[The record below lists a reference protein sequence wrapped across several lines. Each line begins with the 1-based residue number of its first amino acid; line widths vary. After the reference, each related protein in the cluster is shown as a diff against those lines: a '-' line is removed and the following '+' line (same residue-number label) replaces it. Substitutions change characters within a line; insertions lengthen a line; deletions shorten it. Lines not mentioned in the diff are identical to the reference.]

1 MDTSNNANV
10 IKVTSLGH
18 LSGLSYGQYVAAHDT
33 SKYAVKKKEDA
44 KLICRKCGK
53 PFNSFG
59 HKKRRVCDKCKEE
72 AVRAYNREREAQKR
86 AAQEKG

>member
-33 SKYAVKKKEDA
+33 SKYAVRRKDEGKHT
-44 KLICRKCGK
+44 CVKCGK
-53 PFNSFG
+53 NFDTFG
-59 HKKRRVCDKCKEE
+59 HNKRRV
-72 AVRAYNREREAQKR
+72 
-86 AAQEKG
+86 